1 MERNRED
8 IMAGRVR
15 ELGTA
20 IRAKSTVL
28 MASFGP
34 WCFPFSFR
42 HKGGTTV
49 KTMDLV

>member
-1 MERNRED
+1 MEHNRED
-8 IMAGRVR
+8 IVAGKIQ

-34 WCFPFSFR
+34 RCFPFSFK
-42 HKGGTTV
+42 HKGSTTV